1 MTSFVCKT
9 TILVFELMAAPPI
22 FLFIAYYRSKKNI
35 PDKFNGFHWNLKG
48 IHDKMDSERRK
59 KTYHEHKKT
68 I

>member
-1 MTSFVCKT
+1 
-9 TILVFELMAAPPI
+9 MAAPPI

-35 PDKFNGFHWNLKG
+35 PDKFNSFRWNLKG